1 MPPHVDMG
9 GHHIVLLKTVANETH
24 TTIPK
29 RKLKTNKTEQDI
41 DLLEQKCLS
50 SKLLLCMFAFDLA
63 MIFLNYLLPPT
74 DPNGIYESTC
84 WIVLGR

>member
-1 MPPHVDMG
+1 MPPHVNIG

-29 RKLKTNKTEQDI
+29 RKFKTNKTEQDI
-41 DLLEQKCLS
+41 D
-50 SKLLLCMFAFDLA
+50 LLCMFAFDLA